1 MCLGTLPF
9 FYPEH
14 MKRRNTLILLFLF
27 LFSCQKEEKNTNTN
41 FRLLTAE
48 ETGISFRNDLNYTE
62 KVNPYTFR
70 NFYNGAGVAL
80 GDINNDGLID
90 IFFTGNQTSN
100 RLYLNQG
107 NLKFKD
113 ITDQAGLNSTG
124 YWSTGVSMGDVNG
137 DGFLDIYVCK
147 SGPAGGEKRHNEL
160 FINNGD
166 FTFTERSKEFG
177 LAEEGLS
184 QHAVFFDFDKD
195 GDLDMYL
202 LSNSGRSVGLY
213 DLRIGQREIRD
224 PDGGNKLFRNDG
236 ETFTDVSESAG
247 IFGSNIGYGLGVTV
261 ADLNDDDWPDL
272 YVSNDFFE
280 RDYLYLNNQNG
291 TFSEVLPDLLPEI
304 SMGSMGA
311 DIADLDNDAR
321 PDIFVTEMLPKD
333 LSRVKTK
340 TPFEE
345 WDKYQSS
352 AEAGYHHQFTR
363 NTLQTNLGFRPG
375 TQIPVFAEVSR
386 LAGVEATDWSWGA
399 LIFDMDNDGLK
410 DIFVANGI
418 VKDLTDFDFVD
429 FYVNNQEKVSQYRE
443 DSVLL
448 TKMID
453 AFPSNPQQNYMFRN
467 LGNWTFEN
475 GAPTLGLDQ
484 LTFSTGSAYGDLDND
499 GDLDLVINNLNERAF
514 IYQNTSSDSQ
524 NGNFLSLDLG
534 NSFGAKVT
542 AFAEN
547 QRFYQEYQP
556 VKGYMSSVDP
566 RIHLGLGKLEKLDS
580 LEIRWPDGKITMLK
594 DIQTNQILKPIP
606 EATLGANRISFISE
620 NQIFLKKEISLNFQH
635 QESDFVDFDRDRLR
649 FWMISNEGPKGVKA
663 DVNGDGLED
672 LFIPGAKGQASSLL
686 FQTSSGAFLPHQES
700 LFAEN
705 AISEDVTGLFFDA
718 NGDGFTDLL
727 VGSGGIE
734 LADNSSAYSDRLY
747 LNDGKGNFQKSTQ
760 LFASKPSAFLLASDF
775 DGDGDSDL
783 IVGTR
788 SIPFAYGM
796 PTSLQVWENDGDA
809 NFKEI
814 SQSLNPDLSTLGML
828 TTGALADLDG
838 DGKNEIILAGEWMAI
853 RIFKFQDGKLIEKT
867 AEFGFEN
874 TRGLWNTLHVE
885 DVNGDGK
892 PDILAGNQG
901 LNSRLRTSGSSELRM
916 ILNDFDQNGALD
928 QILAQYENQKSIP
941 WVLKPALIR
950 QIPTLRK
957 QLLTYESYQNK
968 SLEELFPEAIWANSL
983 TLQVQILETSLWL
996 NEGNGKFAATALPR
1010 KIQSAPV
1017 YAITSIPDKS
1027 GEPLLIFGGN
1037 QSRIKPELGSQMGS
1051 YGWVIKSSGTN
1062 QWKTLLPAES
1072 GLFVPGEIR
1081 GFLQIN
1087 LENKPNLVV
1096 LRNNDTPLVFE
1107 IR

>member
-1 MCLGTLPF
+1 
-9 FYPEH
+9 
-14 MKRRNTLILLFLF
+14 MKQRNVLFLLFLS
-27 LFSCQKEEKNTNTN
+27 LFSCKQEENTTQPL
-41 FRLLTAE
+41 FRLLSEA
-48 ETGISFRNDLNYTE
+48 ETGLAFRNDLTYTE

-80 GDINNDGLID
+80 GDINNDGLTD
-90 IFFTGNQTSN
+90 IFLAGNQTSN

-107 NLKFKD
+107 NLQFKD
-113 ITDQAGLNSTG
+113 ITDQAGLNSDG
-124 YWSTGVSMGDVNG
+124 YWSTGVSMADVNG
-137 DGFLDIYVCK
+137 DGLLDIYVCK
-147 SGPAGGEKRHNEL
+147 SGPPEGEKRHNEL

-166 FTFTERSKEFG
+166 LTFSEKSKAYG

-202 LSNSGRSVGLY
+202 LSNSGRSVGIY

-236 ETFTDVSESAG
+236 EIFTDVSESAG
-247 IFGSNIGYGLGVTV
+247 IFGSSIGYGLGVTV

-291 TFSEVLPDLLPEI
+291 TFSEVLPELLPEI

-333 LSRVKTK
+333 LARVKTK

-345 WDKYQSS
+345 WDKYQSNVK
-352 AEAGYHHQFTR
+352 AGYHHQFTR
-363 NTLQTNLGFRPG
+363 NTLQRNLGFRPN
-375 TQIPVFAEVSR
+375 TQIPIFSEISR

-399 LIFDMDNDGLK
+399 LIFDMDNDGQK

-429 FYVNNQEKVSQYRE
+429 FYANNQEKVNRYRQ
-443 DSVLL
+443 DSVLV

-453 AFPSNPQQNYMFRN
+453 AFPSNPQQNFMFRN

-475 GAPTLGLDQ
+475 KASTLGLDQ
-484 LTFSTGSAYGDLDND
+484 LTFSTGAAYGDLDND
-499 GDLDLVINNLNERAF
+499 GDLDLVVNNLNERAF
-514 IYQNTSSDSQ
+514 IYQNTSSNSQ
-524 NGNFLSLDLG
+524 KGNFLSLDLG
-534 NSFGAKVT
+534 SSFGAKVT
-542 AFAEN
+542 AFAGN
-547 QRFYQEYQP
+547 QKFFQEYQP

-566 RIHLGLGKLEKLDS
+566 RIHFGLGKVEKLDS
-580 LEIRWPDGKITMLK
+580 LMIRWADGRISILK
-594 DIQTNQILKPIP
+594 DIQANQSLKPTSESAILSDRALAFSQDQILIEK
-606 EATLGANRISFISE
+606 ESKLGFR
-620 NQIFLKKEISLNFQH
+620 H

-649 FWMISNEGPKGVKA
+649 FWMISNEGPKAVKA

-686 FQTSSGAFLPHQES
+686 LQNSNGDFLPHQEN
-700 LFAEN
+700 LFEAD
-705 AISEDVTGLFFDA
+705 AISEDITGLFFDA
-718 NGDGFTDLL
+718 NGDGFNDLL

-734 LADNSSAYSDRLY
+734 LADNSAAYSDRLY
-747 LNDGKGNFQKSTQ
+747 INDGRGNFEKSPQ
-760 LFASKPSAFLLASDF
+760 LFAPKPTSFLLTTDL
-775 DGDGDSDL
+775 DGDGDSDI

-796 PTSLQVWENDGDA
+796 PTSLQIWGNDGKA

-814 SQSLNPDLSTLGML
+814 SQSLDPKLSSLGML
-828 TTGALADLDG
+828 TAGALADLDG
-838 DGKNEIILAGEWMAI
+838 DGIKEIILAGEWMAI
-853 RIFKFQDGKLIEKT
+853 RIFNFQKGRLIEKT

-874 TRGLWNTLHVE
+874 TRGLWNTLLVE

-892 PDILAGNQG
+892 PDILAGNHG
-901 LNSRLRTSGSSELRM
+901 INSRLRTSGYSELRM
-916 ILNDFDQNGALD
+916 VLNDFDQNGTLD
-928 QILAQYENQKSIP
+928 QILAKYENQITIP
-941 WVLKPALIR
+941 LVLKPALIR
-950 QIPTLRK
+950 QIPALRK

-968 SLEELFPEAIWANSL
+968 SLEELFPKAIWANSV
-983 TLQVQILETSLWL
+983 TLHVQIMETSLWL
-996 NEGNGKFAATALPR
+996 NEGNGKFTATTLPR
-1010 KIQSAPV
+1010 EIQSAPV
-1017 YAITSIPDKS
+1017 YAITSIPNKS
-1027 GEPLLIFGGN
+1027 GTPMLVFGGN

-1051 YGWVIKSSGTN
+1051 YGWVLKSDGNN

-1081 GFLQIN
+1081 DFLPITI
-1087 LENKPNLVV
+1087 ENKPNLVV